1 MPAVPPAV
9 FQQEQLTKLKS
20 KSEHQMVFEDK
31 IINKTIEPLLFNV
44 QCAASAM
51 KAKQNKMSHRAA
63 RRRARGS
70 DARQNNLLTIT
81 NDTLLE
87 MNVALASLPQD
98 FTLLEDMVDISPDV
112 NPNVMSMQLADSI
125 KNKPSDIKKH
135 FPSDKD
141 PIFQLDDGN
150 NNKDTYSQAK
160 ISGKVVATVD
170 LSKVLCN
177 LNIMNQSSDY
187 FGRNKYYL

>member
-51 KAKQNKMSHRAA
+51 KAKQNKMSHRA
-63 RRRARGS
+63 
-70 DARQNNLLTIT
+70 RQNNLLTIT

-98 FTLLEDMVDISPDV
+98 FTLLEDMTDISPDV

-150 NNKDTYSQAK
+150 NSKNAYSQAK